1 MNLQAIKHFCAYQER
16 CHSEVRSK
24 LLELSFRGEAL
35 EEAIST
41 LISEGF
47 LNEERFARSYTGG
60 KFRILKWGRRKIVQ
74 QLKLKQV
81 SEYCIR
87 KGLTEIDEA
96 DYYETLAGLAAQK
109 LHELRQ
115 ERSERIRNQK
125 TIRYLVQKGYETG
138 LILEVLQTKFTEGE

>member
-24 LLELSFRGEAL
+24 LLELSFRGDEL
-35 EEAIST
+35 EEAIAA
-41 LISEGF
+41 LIAEDY
-47 LNEERFARSYTGG
+47 LNEERFARSYVGG
-60 KFRILKWGRRKIVQ
+60 KFRILKWGRKKIIQ

-87 KGLTEIDEA
+87 KGLQEIDA
-96 DYYETLAGLAAQK
+96 TDYYNTLSRLAAQK
-109 LHELRQ
+109 LDELRK
-115 ERSERIRNQK
+115 EKSPRIRNQK

-138 LILEVLQTKFTEGE
+138 LILEVLQDKFTEGE